1 MIIRNSIKSYKAY
14 HQCCVPKSGEAG
26 PKVGCISVVCELC
39 LFCVCI
45 HKQTTITQQPLFFLF
60 LSFLSSPLLY
70 ILFVPM
76 PNITQLKADDLKLAH
91 SKPSLIAVSP
101 IVSIQTAL
109 NLLQNNK
116 ITSLPVFSHNST
128 QVVSIVNLF
137 DILLYLMGRSD
148 TVDNTASKLDH
159 PVEYV
164 LGLDSDRESYRMHKT
179 DSQDTLLEAS

>member
-1 MIIRNSIKSYKAY
+1 
-14 HQCCVPKSGEAG
+14 
-26 PKVGCISVVCELC
+26 
-39 LFCVCI
+39 
-45 HKQTTITQQPLFFLF
+45 
-60 LSFLSSPLLY
+60 
-70 ILFVPM
+70 M
-76 PNITQLKADDLKLAH
+76 PNITQLKADDLTLAH

-148 TVDNTASKLDH
+148 TTVDNTASKLND

-179 DSQDTLLEAS
+179 DSQDTLLEASLGFIVIV

>member
-1 MIIRNSIKSYKAY
+1 
-14 HQCCVPKSGEAG
+14 
-26 PKVGCISVVCELC
+26 
-39 LFCVCI
+39 
-45 HKQTTITQQPLFFLF
+45 
-60 LSFLSSPLLY
+60 
-70 ILFVPM
+70 M